1 MGIGMVS
8 LTVRR
13 PAGEFLLQLS
23 CTATVVR
30 SQSVGRGRLSAATKK
45 SGVPQTRYGL
55 NTKRIYEGYR
65 RE

>member
-13 PAGEFLLQLS
+13 PAGEFLLQL
-23 CTATVVR
+23 TATVVR
-30 SQSVGRGRLSAATKK
+30 SQFGGQGSSCRCHKK

-55 NTKRIYEGYR
+55 NTKGYEGYS